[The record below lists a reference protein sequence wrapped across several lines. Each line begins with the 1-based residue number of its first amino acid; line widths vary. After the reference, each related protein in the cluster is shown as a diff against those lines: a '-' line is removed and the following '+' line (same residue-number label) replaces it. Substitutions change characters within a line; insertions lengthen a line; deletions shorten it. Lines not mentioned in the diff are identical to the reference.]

1 MTKVRLRRVV
11 PVALVL
17 GVLGLFAWRIFDARA
32 ARKAAERQPTVMP
45 VPVSTA
51 MAAPRIIAERVTF
64 TGVIRPRN
72 EVDVFTKVA
81 GRVEE
86 VRVHVGGRVRAGQ
99 ILTVIEHREISLQGD
114 QAQAQ
119 LQVALAGLE
128 RATIGLE
135 TAAATYKRYE
145 ALRNEHA
152 VPQAEFERIESAL
165 REARAGVGA
174 AESQVTAARAAVAI
188 AAEAVSN
195 SWVTAPI
202 SGTVTLSSV
211 NIGAQAVLGTPL
223 FQIQDIT
230 DALKLESSVVASDF
244 ARLRT
249 GQDVQVTVSDLPGT
263 VFPGK
268 LTTLTPS
275 LDPQT
280 RRAAVEITIAN
291 SRGRLL
297 PNMFGQAYIGV
308 GRTMAALAVPERALV
323 SLPSGRVIYVV
334 RNGKAVEVR
343 PRLGGVDDGF
353 VVVESGIGEGENVII
368 AGQTALRNGVAVR
381 MIVERAAKVSIP

>member
-1 MTKVRLRRVV
+1 MTKMRLRRVATA
-11 PVALVL
+11 ALVL
-17 GVLGLFAWRIFDARA
+17 GVLSLFAWRIVDARA
-32 ARKAAERQPTVMP
+32 ARKAAERQPTAMP

-51 MAAPRIIAERVTF
+51 MAAPRIIADRVTF

-72 EVDVFTKVA
+72 EVDVFPKVS

-86 VRVHVGGRVRAGQ
+86 VRVHVGDRVRAGQ

-145 ALRNEHA
+145 ALRNEHT
-152 VPQAEFERIESAL
+152 VPQAEFERIESAH
-165 REARAGVGA
+165 REARTGVLA

-188 AAEAVSN
+188 TAEAVSN

-202 SGTVTLSSV
+202 AGTVTRSLVS
-211 NIGAQAVLGTPL
+211 IGAQAAPDTPL

-230 DALKLESSVVASDF
+230 AALKLEGSVVASDF

-268 LTTLTPS
+268 VTTLTPS

-291 SRGRLL
+291 SKGRLL
-297 PNMFGQAYIGV
+297 PNMFGQAYIVV

-323 SLPSGRVIYVV
+323 NLPSGRVIYVV
-334 RNGKAVEVR
+334 RNGKAVEVQA
-343 PRLGGVDDGF
+343 RLGGVDDGF
-353 VVVESGIGEGENVII
+353 VVVESGIGEGENVVI

-381 MIVERAAKVSIP
+381 MIVEKAAKVSIP